1 MSRIPYVICIAY
13 VISNL
18 VSSRS
23 VLIILVLY
31 VRHTL
36 LRNHWK
42 WRENKKVRSSRQKFS
57 ELLSLLLVRW
67 LQLLNKLR

>member
-1 MSRIPYVICIAY
+1 MSRIPYVIYIAY

-18 VSSRS
+18 VISRS
-23 VLIILVLY
+23 VLDVLY

-42 WRENKKVRSSRQKFS
+42 WRANKRVRSSRQKFS

>member
-1 MSRIPYVICIAY
+1 MSRIPYVIYIAY

-18 VSSRS
+18 AISRS
-23 VLIILVLY
+23 VLDVLY

-36 LRNHWK
+36 LRNYWK
-42 WRENKKVRSSRQKFS
+42 WRVNKRVRSSRQKSS

>member
-1 MSRIPYVICIAY
+1 MSRIPYVIYIAY

-18 VSSRS
+18 AISRS
-23 VLIILVLY
+23 VLDVLY

>member
-1 MSRIPYVICIAY
+1 MSRIPYVIYIAY

-18 VSSRS
+18 VSNRS
-23 VLIILVLY
+23 VLDVLY

-42 WRENKKVRSSRQKFS
+42 WRVNERVRSSRQKFS

>member
-1 MSRIPYVICIAY
+1 MSRIPYVIYIAY

-18 VSSRS
+18 AISRS
-23 VLIILVLY
+23 VLDVLY

-42 WRENKKVRSSRQKFS
+42 WLVNKRVQSSRQKFS

-67 LQLLNKLR
+67 LQLLDKLR

>member
-1 MSRIPYVICIAY
+1 MSRIPYVIYIAY

-18 VSSRS
+18 AISRS
-23 VLIILVLY
+23 VLDVLY

-36 LRNHWK
+36 LRNYWK
-42 WRENKKVRSSRQKFS
+42 WRVNKRVRSSRQKFS

-67 LQLLNKLR
+67 LQLLDKLR